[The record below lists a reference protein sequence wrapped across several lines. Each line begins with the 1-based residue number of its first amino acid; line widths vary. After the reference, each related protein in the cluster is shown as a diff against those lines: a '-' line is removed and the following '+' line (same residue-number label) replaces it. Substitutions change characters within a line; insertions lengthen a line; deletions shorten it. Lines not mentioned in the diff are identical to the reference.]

1 MIALKGEPLTLE
13 EAYTYLK
20 LLIPSEDANIEHF
33 ADSKGQVSIN
43 FDFLPSVRV
52 TIVLTCT
59 MNQTLLNRLSKI
71 NVLLFY
77 DTEDILQRF
86 CHGYFGC

>member
-1 MIALKGEPLTLE
+1 MKGEPLTLE

-33 ADSKGQVSIN
+33 ADSKEQMSTSIN

-52 TIVLTCT
+52 KIILTRT

-71 NVLLFY
+71 NVLLY
-77 DTEDILQRF
+77 YNTEDILQRF